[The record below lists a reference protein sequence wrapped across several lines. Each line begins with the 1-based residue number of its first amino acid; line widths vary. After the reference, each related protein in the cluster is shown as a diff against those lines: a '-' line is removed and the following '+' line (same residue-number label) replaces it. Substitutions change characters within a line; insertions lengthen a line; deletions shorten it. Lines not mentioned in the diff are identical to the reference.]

1 MLFVEQEKVENSQV
15 LFSIAHNKF
24 INLLCVYVYIRL
36 IVQNKGTILLNLLYL
51 KKSVWATA
59 VIAST
64 VIATRVTTA
73 TVAAIVATTSAW
85 VSVKSK

>member
-1 MLFVEQEKVENSQV
+1 MLFMGQEKVENSQV

-24 INLLCVYVYIRL
+24 INLLCVYVYMRL

-51 KKSVWATA
+51 KKSVWTTTAIATTI
-59 VIAST
+59 V
-64 VIATRVTTA
+64 ATRVTTA
-73 TVAAIVATTSAW
+73 TVAAIVATTPAW

>member
-1 MLFVEQEKVENSQV
+1 MNAPDICPGRFTMQLKSLAGPLEIFVEQEKVENSQV

-51 KKSVWATA
+51 KKSV
-59 VIAST
+59 
-64 VIATRVTTA
+64 
-73 TVAAIVATTSAW
+73 
-85 VSVKSK
+85 